1 MKKIKKE
8 KYLGKKY
15 TRNGNIYKVFEVDI
29 ATETLSFRNLE
40 KPELVTRET
49 IKKFVDN
56 YSEVKI

>member
-8 KYLGKKY
+8 KYLDKKFI
-15 TRNGNIYKVFEVDI
+15 RNGNIYKVFDVDL

-49 IKKFVDN
+49 IKKFDDN
-56 YSEVKI
+56 YTEVK